1 MNAPRIP
8 KRDVHG
14 WLVLDKP
21 IGTTSTTAVAILK
34 RLTRAKKVG
43 HAGTLDPLAS
53 GLLPIAF
60 GEAAKTV
67 SYVMDGRKVYR
78 FKVRWGVETDT
89 DDAEGKEVAGS
100 AARPSFESIQAA
112 LPAFTGLI
120 EQTPPRFSAIKVDGE
135 RAYDLARAGEEVS
148 LHARTVEIHSLRIA
162 EQLDA
167 DHTVFDAECGKG
179 TYVRAIAR
187 DLGRTLGCFGHVCE
201 LRRTRV
207 GSFDETAA
215 ISLDEVE
222 RLAQS
227 SPDALT
233 AALLPVASSL
243 SMMPS
248 VSVGQDDARRILTGQ
263 PVLLRGRDAPVMGGT
278 VTVSAGGALI
288 ALAEVEQGSLRPKRI
303 FHLPR

>member
-1 MNAPRIP
+1 MCSSI
-8 KRDVHG
+8 
-14 WLVLDKP
+14 
-21 IGTTSTTAVAILK
+21 
-34 RLTRAKKVG
+34 
-43 HAGTLDPLAS
+43 LAS

-60 GEAAKTV
+60 GEATKTV

-89 DDAEGKEVAGS
+89 DDAEGKEVAVS
-100 AARPSFESIQAA
+100 AVRPSFESIQAA
-112 LPAFTGLI
+112 LPAFIGSI

-148 LHARTVEIHSLRIA
+148 LNARTVEIHELRIA
-162 EQLDA
+162 EQTDA

-187 DLGRTLGCFGHVCE
+187 DLGRALGCFGHVCE
-201 LRRTRV
+201 LRRTRA
-207 GSFDETAA
+207 GSFDEAAA

-248 VSVGQDDARRILTGQ
+248 VSVGQDDAQRILTGQ

-278 VTVSAGGALI
+278 VTVSTGGALI
-288 ALAEVEQGSLRPKRI
+288 ALAEVEQGSLKPRRI

>member
-1 MNAPRIP
+1 VNALRIP

-21 IGTTSTTAVAILK
+21 VGTTSTTAVAILK

-60 GEAAKTV
+60 GEATKTV
-67 SYVMDGRKVYR
+67 SYVMDGRKTYR
-78 FKVRWGVETDT
+78 FKVRWGIETDT
-89 DDAEGKEVAGS
+89 DDAEGKEVAAS
-100 AARPSFESIQAA
+100 AARPSLDAIQAA
-112 LPAFTGLI
+112 LPAFIGSI
-120 EQTPPRFSAIKVDGE
+120 QQTPPRFSAIKVDGE

-148 LHARTVEIHSLRIA
+148 LDARTVEIHSLRIV
-162 EQLDA
+162 EETDA

-187 DLGRTLGCFGHVCE
+187 DLGRALGCFGHVCE
-201 LRRTRV
+201 LRRTRA

-215 ISLDEVE
+215 ITLDEVE
-222 RLAQS
+222 RLAQI
-227 SPDALT
+227 SPDTLT
-233 AALLPVASSL
+233 EALLPVASSL

-248 VSVGQDDARRILTGQ
+248 VSIGQDDARRIVTGQ
-263 PVLLRGRDAPVMGGT
+263 PVLLRGRDAPAMDGT